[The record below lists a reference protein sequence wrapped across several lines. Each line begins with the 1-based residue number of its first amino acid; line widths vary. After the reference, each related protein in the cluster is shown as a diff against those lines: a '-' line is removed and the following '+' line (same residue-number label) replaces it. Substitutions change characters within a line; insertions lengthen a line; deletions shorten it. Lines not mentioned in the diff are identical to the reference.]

1 MMQMQPLS
9 PKMKQVIKKL
19 LRQSPDIT
27 VTAACSHLLFQ
38 EHACLD
44 RACIHC
50 PLSLNGLPRRSF
62 DSTRLET
69 IVDLYE
75 IQEPTR
81 CPDLVFD
88 PNLGWHHAL
97 SSTERWCL
105 ATIFIPIPL
114 ISLIWLW

>member
-1 MMQMQPLS
+1 MQPLS
-9 PKMKQVIKKL
+9 PLMKQAIKKL
-19 LRQSPDIT
+19 LRTSPEIT
-27 VTAACSHLLFQ
+27 VHAACSHLLYQ
-38 EHACLD
+38 KHACLD

-97 SSTERWCL
+97 SSTERRCL
-105 ATIFIPIPL
+105 AAIFFLLIP
-114 ISLIWLW
+114 LIWLW